1 MRTIGKPQFSNPATA
16 AAHEILA
23 KATGTAAELAT
34 MRRIAEEAKGEARS
48 QIGSLIEAFI
58 VRFGFPSDDGIR
70 GDAEPLLPDGNGLTR
85 EEVSRIVRDLETQE
99 QIDAFLS
106 TVVLEEA
113 DEETQATV
121 DALLTAAPT
130 EEDGIALLMGLTVA
144 GAAMV
149 ALFLDGRYQTLTVD
163 VPPGWADLDPTE
175 RRERA
180 AKAIEGAKRSPVEF
194 DALAEYRD
202 ALDAHYRIVTRG
214 YGEALA
220 NGDIDLGEYHQLMV
234 DAVIEA
240 HTVQRRLGE
249 GPLTPEAVEELQATL
264 DEQLGYLADMVDQVA
279 AGSLSGAQIAERSGR
294 YGANGGLSFNQG
306 LAAAAFIA
314 GASYEQRFLGAC
326 SPHCADCVDYAAR
339 GRQPIGTLPAPR
351 MACRCFQ
358 SCCCRL
364 EFFTLGGAS
373 WGWVG

>member
-1 MRTIGKPQFSNPATA
+1 MKPIGSPQFPNPSTQAAYTVLSN
-16 AAHEILA
+16 
-23 KATGTAAELAT
+23 ATGTAEDLT
-34 MRRIAEEAKGEARS
+34 LLQDIASKAKGEARS
-48 QIGSLIEAFI
+48 QIGDLIEAFI

-70 GDAEPLLPDGNGLTR
+70 GDAEPLLPDGKGLSR

-99 QIDAFLS
+99 QIDAFLA

-149 ALFLDGRYQTLTVD
+149 ALFADGRYQTLTVD
-163 VPPGWADLDPTE
+163 VPPGWGDLDPTE
-175 RRERA
+175 RRGRA

-202 ALDAHYRIVTRG
+202 ALDAHYRNVTRG
-214 YGEALA
+214 YGEALS
-220 NGDIDLGEYHQLMV
+220 NGDIDLGQYHQLMV

-249 GPLTPEAVEELQATL
+249 GPLTPEAIEELQATL
-264 DEQLGYLADMVDQVA
+264 DEQLGYLADMVDQIA

-294 YGANGGLSFNQG
+294 YGSNGGLSFNQG

-326 SPHCADCVDYAAR
+326 SPHCADCVEYAAR

-351 MACRCFQ
+351 MACACRDN
-358 SCCCRL
+358 CCCRL
-364 EFFTLGGAS
+364 EFFTLGGGS
-373 WGWVG
+373 WGWIG

>member
-16 AAHEILA
+16 AAHAVLA
-23 KATGTAAELAT
+23 KAKGTAAELAT

-70 GDAEPLLPDGNGLTR
+70 GDAEPLMPDGNGLTR
-85 EEVSRIVRDLETQE
+85 EEVSRIVRELETQE
-99 QIDAFLS
+99 QIDAFLA

-121 DALLTAAPT
+121 DALLTAVDT
-130 EEDGIALLMGLTVA
+130 EEDGIALLVGATVVGALTI
-144 GAAMV
+144 
-149 ALFLDGRYQTLTVD
+149 ALFIDGRYQTLTVA
-163 VPPGWADLDPTE
+163 VPPGWSDLSLGE

-180 AKAIEGAKRSPVEF
+180 ENAIAGAKRSLVEF

-202 ALDAHYRIVTRG
+202 ALDAHYRNVTRG

-220 NGDIDLGEYHQLMV
+220 NGDIDLGQYHQLMV

-249 GPLTPEAVEELQATL
+249 GTLSPEAVAELQATL
-264 DEQLGYLADMVDQVA
+264 DEQLGYLADMVDQIA

-326 SPHCADCVDYAAR
+326 SPHCQDCVDYAAQ
-339 GRQPIGTLPAPR
+339 GRQPIGTLPKPR
-351 MACRCFQ
+351 EQCQCFMN
-358 SCCCRL
+358 CCCRL

-373 WGWVG
+373 WGWIG